1 MKNRPEI
8 SDAEL
13 KVHKQ
18 LIRKQLLTARNN
30 LVSQELEICNVKITK
45 QLASLPEVQT
55 AQTIMGYLAF
65 GKEISIDG
73 LLEIFLQQNKNVCV
87 PIIVDKE
94 KSLLEAVYLPN
105 LESVVLGEFGIRMPM
120 QVATCP
126 TEDIDV
132 VLVPGLGFS
141 KNGARLGLGK
151 GYYDRFLPKA
161 RKAIYIGVA
170 AEYNLLEN
178 LPSGI
183 RDVKMHYIV
192 TETRIIKL

>member
-1 MKNRPEI
+1 MKNRPKI

-73 LLEIFLQQNKNVCV
+73 LLETFLQQNKNVCV

-105 LESVVLGEFGIRMPM
+105 LGSVVLGEFGIRMPM

-141 KNGARLGLGK
+141 KNGARF
-151 GYYDRFLPKA
+151 YSLPENTNTITLLKQTQQVPTSIPFGA
-161 RKAIYIGVA
+161 GEQLVPMRAGETVA
-170 AEYNLLEN
+170 WSVQY
-178 LPSGI
+178 
-183 RDVKMHYIV
+183 
-192 TETRIIKL
+192 